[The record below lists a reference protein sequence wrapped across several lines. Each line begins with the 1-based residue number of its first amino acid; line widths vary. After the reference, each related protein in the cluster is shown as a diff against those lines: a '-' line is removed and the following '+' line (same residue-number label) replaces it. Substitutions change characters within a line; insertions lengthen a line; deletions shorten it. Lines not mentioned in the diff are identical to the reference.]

1 MKNLIYKYLIISAV
15 PAALLASGCSDDFLD
30 QDIPGTILEEE
41 FFNSEQGPMQGTVA
55 IYDVMSASYNTS
67 WNSCMYLLKT
77 LPSDESNA
85 GGAGPGDQPPYQA
98 LDDFTFGPENEV
110 VNANWRLTY
119 NAIHNANKIINKV
132 SADTE
137 LNKRLIAEAKALR
150 AYNYL
155 DLVSLWGD
163 VPIVTRDILPE
174 EWGDF
179 PRMPKAEVY
188 ALIEKDLEESI
199 PDLPIKNDY
208 SAGDKFRIA
217 KGAAQAI
224 LGKAYLYQEKWG
236 EAATVLQ
243 EVIDD
248 PSYDLAPSIAAVFA
262 KEGEFGIESIFEL
275 SFGSGQAY
283 TWGNFPWDW
292 RPESNIFVQLMG
304 PRGDG
309 AYVPIPGDSL
319 VDGWG
324 VNTPTQKMWDAF
336 VEAGEETSERKEATI
351 MSEAELKALGGDF
364 TNPELHDYEGFI
376 RRKYGTY
383 TTETGSAGDAPLNM
397 GTNWRL
403 IRYADVLLMAAEAYF
418 RDGEPGLALDYVNEV
433 RKRSNV
439 PELLTLTFD
448 DIVRER
454 QLELAFEGFRYIDLV
469 RWGLAEQE
477 LGSLGYVAGKHN
489 LLPIPNV
496 DVRSYGLEQNNY

>member
-1 MKNLIYKYLIISAV
+1 MKSLKYKNLAIGFIPIF
-15 PAALLASGCSDDFLD
+15 LLMFACSDDFLD
-30 QDIPGTILEEE
+30 QEI
-41 FFNSEQGPMQGTVA
+41 QGAVPAEDLYSTEIGAIQATTA

-98 LDDFTFGPENEV
+98 LDDFTFGPENEIV
-110 VNANWRLTY
+110 IANWRLTY
-119 NAIHNANKIINKV
+119 NAIFNANRVINFVEPDNATK
-132 SADTE
+132 
-137 LNKRLIAEAKALR
+137 KRLVAEAKALR

-155 DLVSLWGD
+155 DLVSLWGG
-163 VPIVTRDILPE
+163 VPIVTQDILPA
-174 EWGDF
+174 EWSNT
-179 PRMPKAEVY
+179 PRDSKADVY
-188 ALIEKDLEESI
+188 AFIEKDLIESI

-208 SAGDKFRIA
+208 SAGDQFRIS

-236 EAATVLQ
+236 EAAEVLQ
-243 EVIDD
+243 DVIDD
-248 PSYDLAPSIAAVFA
+248 PSFDLAPSIAAVFA
-262 KEGEFGIESIFEL
+262 KEGEFGLESLFEL
-275 SFGSGQAY
+275 SFSSGQAY
-283 TWGNFPWDW
+283 TWSNFPWDW
-292 RPESNIFVQLMG
+292 RPESNIIVQLMG
-304 PRGDG
+304 PREQL
-309 AYVPIPGDSL
+309 YKSIPGDSL
-319 VDGWG
+319 VEGWG

-336 VEAGEETSERKEATI
+336 IAAGEEHSERKEATI

-364 TNPELHDYEGFI
+364 TDPTLHDYEGFI

-418 RDGEPGLALDYVNEV
+418 RDNEPGLALDYINEV
-433 RKRSNV
+433 RRRSNV
-439 PELLTLTFD
+439 PELTTLTFE
-448 DIVRER
+448 DIVLER
-454 QLELAFEGFRYIDLV
+454 QLELAFEGFRYIDLN

-477 LGSLGYVAGKHN
+477 LGSRGFVAGKHN
-489 LLPIPNV
+489 LLPIPIV

>member
-1 MKNLIYKYLIISAV
+1 MRNLIYKYLTVGIAPV
-15 PAALLASGCSDDFLD
+15 LLLGSGCTDVFLE
-30 QDIPGTILEEE
+30 QEIQGAIPADNLYTTEIGAT
-41 FFNSEQGPMQGTVA
+41 QATTA
-55 IYDVMSASYNTS
+55 IYDVMSASYNSS

-98 LDDFTFGPENEV
+98 LDDFTFGPENEIV
-110 VNANWRLTY
+110 IANWRLTY
-119 NAIHNANKIINKV
+119 NAIFNANRVINFVEPDNATK
-132 SADTE
+132 
-137 LNKRLIAEAKALR
+137 KRLVAEAKALR

-174 EWGDF
+174 EWSNF
-179 PRMPKAEVY
+179 PRMPKADVY
-188 ALIEKDLEESI
+188 RLIENDLTESI

-208 SAGDKFRIA
+208 SAGDKFRMS
-217 KGAAQAI
+217 KGAAQAL

-262 KEGEFGIESIFEL
+262 KQGEFGIESLFEL
-275 SFGSGQAY
+275 SFASGQAY
-283 TWGNFPWDW
+283 TWANFPWDW
-292 RPESNIFVQLMG
+292 RPESNIFIQLMG
-304 PRGDG
+304 PREQL
-309 AYVPIPGDSL
+309 YEPIPGDTL
-319 VDGWG
+319 VAGWG
-324 VNTPTQKMWDAF
+324 VNTPTQKIWDAF
-336 VEAGEETSERKEATI
+336 VDAGEETSERKEATI
-351 MSEAELKALGGDF
+351 MSEAELKALGGNF
-364 TNPELHDYEGFI
+364 TDPTLHDYEGFI

-383 TTETGSAGDAPLNM
+383 TTETGSAGDSPLNM

-418 RDGEPGLALDYVNEV
+418 RDGDPGLALDYVNEV
-433 RKRSNV
+433 RRRSNV
-439 PELLTLTFD
+439 AELSAITFD
-448 DIVRER
+448 DIVLER

-477 LGSLGYVAGKHN
+477 LGSRGYVAGKHN
-489 LLPIPNV
+489 LLPIPIV

>member
-1 MKNLIYKYLIISAV
+1 MKNLKYKNLVIGFI
-15 PAALLASGCSDDFLD
+15 PIFLLALGCSDDFLEQEIQGAVPAED
-30 QDIPGTILEEE
+30 LYG
-41 FFNSEQGPMQGTVA
+41 SETGAIQATTA

-67 WNSCMYLLKT
+67 WNSSMYLLKT

-98 LDDFTFGPENEV
+98 IDDFTFGPENEV
-110 VNANWRLTY
+110 VIANWRLAY
-119 NAIHNANKIINKV
+119 NAIFNANRVINFVEPDNALK
-132 SADTE
+132 
-137 LNKRLIAEAKALR
+137 KRLVAEAKALR

-163 VPIVTRDILPE
+163 VPIVLEDILPE
-174 EWGDF
+174 EWNNF
-179 PRMPKAEVY
+179 HRRPTTEVY
-188 ALIEKDLEESI
+188 AQIEKDLTESI
-199 PDLPIKNDY
+199 LDLPIKNDY
-208 SAGDKFRIA
+208 DAGDKFRIS

-224 LGKAYLYQEKWG
+224 LGKAYLYQEKWDK
-236 EAATVLQ
+236 AAAVLQ

-248 PSYDLAPSIAAVFA
+248 PSYDLEPSIAAVFA
-262 KEGEFGIESIFEL
+262 KEGEFGKESLFEL
-275 SFGSGQAY
+275 SHDSKQAY

-292 RPESNIFVQLMG
+292 RPESNIIVQLMG
-304 PRGDG
+304 PREQL
-309 AYVPIPGDSL
+309 YKPIPGDSL
-319 VDGWG
+319 VEGWG

-336 VEAGEETSERKEATI
+336 IAAGEQGSERKQATI

-364 TNPELHDYEGFI
+364 TDPTLHDYEGFI

-403 IRYADVLLMAAEAYF
+403 IRYADVLLMAAEANF
-418 RDGEPGLALDYVNEV
+418 RDGEPGLALDYINEV
-433 RKRSNV
+433 RRRSNV
-439 PELLTLTFD
+439 PEILGALTFE

-454 QLELAFEGFRYIDLV
+454 QLELAFEGFRYIDLI
-469 RWGLAEQE
+469 RWSLAAQE
-477 LGSLGYVAGKHN
+477 LGSRGFKTGKHE
-489 LLPIPNV
+489 LLPIPIV